1 VDASS
6 TDPVAEVIEA
16 TGGGV
21 DVAFEALGRP
31 ETFLNAL
38 GMLRDGGR
46 MVAIGIAPV
55 GELAPVEITRLVRRG
70 LRIVGSYG
78 GRPRTDMPQLL
89 SLVERGVLT
98 PTDSVTRRFS
108 LDQVDEAYK
117 ALDAREIVGR
127 AIVTM

>member
-1 VDASS
+1 
-6 TDPVAEVIEA
+6 
-16 TGGGV
+16 
-21 DVAFEALGRP
+21 
-31 ETFLNAL
+31 
-38 GMLRDGGR
+38 
-46 MVAIGIAPV
+46 VAIGIAPV